1 MPDMHA
7 IFNSASQPKLD
18 LSNAPS
24 QLFQVPASTASTSLY
39 SLSLSR
45 KRPRRNT
52 EKLSSHFECNF
63 TESPMI
69 HPSYRSVSVTGGND
83 FHASA
88 ELDYRP
94 NRYRESFLPPSFDS
108 YDESADLAD
117 YNGSRKRSRRDS
129 DIISA
134 SPDGPNT
141 TTPTGWGQTV
151 IKAVSK
157 VLDLCWTGAFR
168 GFYAGG
174 GQGYDMSS
182 SPATTLE
189 SSWLPSTSPSTE
201 KDMYSPN
208 TFCSTPVPG
217 QYPDDEVDR
226 SWVVVPESSD
236 LSVGS
241 SELASPSL
249 RTRRT
254 FQASSPRRKSA
265 VMPRLAKRGSYAST
279 GPHSP
284 TKGQGGLPSPRLR
297 DTPASADIQRQAA
310 KMRRKEREED
320 ASIQRLNK
328 QLQAMIREGK
338 EALGTTVVVDDV
350 DMYDD
355 SD

>member
-1 MPDMHA
+1 MSMHA
-7 IFNSASQPKLD
+7 FFNSASPPKLD

-39 SLSLSR
+39 SLSVSR

-52 EKLSSHFECNF
+52 EKLASHFESSF
-63 TESPMI
+63 TGSPMI
-69 HPSYRSVSVTGGND
+69 HSNYRSVSVSGGND

-108 YDESADLAD
+108 SDESTSLAD
-117 YNGSRKRSRRDS
+117 YNSSRKRSRRDS
-129 DIISA
+129 CIISA
-134 SPDGPNT
+134 GPDGPNT

-151 IKAVSK
+151 IKAVTK
-157 VLDLCWTGAFR
+157 VLDLCWAGAFR

-182 SPATTLE
+182 GPATTLE
-189 SSWLPSTSPSTE
+189 SSWQPSTSPSTE
-201 KDMYSPN
+201 KDLYSPS

-217 QYPDDEVDR
+217 QYPEDDVDR

-236 LSVGS
+236 PFVGS

-265 VMPRLAKRGSYAST
+265 VMPRLAKRVTYSSGGS
-279 GPHSP
+279 HSP
-284 TKGQGGLPSPRLR
+284 PKGQAGLPSPRLR
-297 DTPASADIQRQAA
+297 DSPASADIQRQAA

-350 DMYDD
+350 DMYD

>member
-7 IFNSASQPKLD
+7 VFNSASPPKLD

-39 SLSLSR
+39 SLSVSR

-52 EKLSSHFECNF
+52 EKLSSHFESNF
-63 TESPMI
+63 TGSPMI
-69 HPSYRSVSVTGGND
+69 HPNYRSVSGGND

-108 YDESADLAD
+108 SDESANLAD

-129 DIISA
+129 CVISA
-134 SPDGPNT
+134 TPDGPNT
-141 TTPTGWGQTV
+141 TTPTGWGRTV

-189 SSWLPSTSPSTE
+189 SSWQPSTSPSTE

-208 TFCSTPVPG
+208 TYYSTPVPG
-217 QYPDDEVDR
+217 QYPDDEIDR
-226 SWVVVPESSD
+226 TWVVVPESSD
-236 LSVGS
+236 PFVGS

-249 RTRRT
+249 RTRRA

-265 VMPRLAKRGSYAST
+265 VMPRLAKRVAYSS
-279 GPHSP
+279 
-284 TKGQGGLPSPRLR
+284 
-297 DTPASADIQRQAA
+297 AA

-338 EALGTTVVVDDV
+338 EALGTTVIVDDV

>member
-1 MPDMHA
+1 MPDMHTM
-7 IFNSASQPKLD
+7 FNPASTPKLD

-39 SLSLSR
+39 SLSVSR

-52 EKLSSHFECNF
+52 EKLSSHFESDFNG
-63 TESPMI
+63 SPMI
-69 HPSYRSVSVTGGND
+69 HSSYRSVSVTGGND

-108 YDESADLAD
+108 SDESANLAD

-129 DIISA
+129 CILSA

-141 TTPTGWGQTV
+141 TTPTGWGRTV

-157 VLDLCWTGAFR
+157 VLDLCWSGAFR

-174 GQGYDMSS
+174 GQGYDLSS
-182 SPATTLE
+182 GPATTLE
-189 SSWLPSTSPSTE
+189 SSWLPSSSPSTE
-201 KDMYSPN
+201 KDMYS
-208 TFCSTPVPG
+208 TDTYFSTPVPG

-236 LSVGS
+236 PFAGS

-265 VMPRLAKRGSYAST
+265 VMPRLAKRVAYSST

-284 TKGQGGLPSPRLR
+284 TKLQGLPSPRLK

-350 DMYDD
+350 DIAL
-355 SD
+355 

>member
-1 MPDMHA
+1 MPNMH
-7 IFNSASQPKLD
+7 IFNSASPKLD

-39 SLSLSR
+39 SLSVSR
-45 KRPRRNT
+45 KRPRNNT
-52 EKLSSHFECNF
+52 EKLSHFESSF
-63 TESPMI
+63 TGSPMI
-69 HPSYRSVSVTGGND
+69 HSNYRSSVSGGND

-108 YDESADLAD
+108 GDESTNLAD
-117 YNGSRKRSRRDS
+117 YNGSRKRSRLDS
-129 DIISA
+129 CIISA

-157 VLDLCWTGAFR
+157 VLDLCWAGAFR

-174 GQGYDMSS
+174 GQGYDLSS
-182 SPATTLE
+182 RPATTLE
-189 SSWLPSTSPSTE
+189 SSWQPSTSPSAE
-201 KDMYSPN
+201 KDMYTSN

-217 QYPDDEVDR
+217 QYPDDEADR
-226 SWVVVPESSD
+226 SWVVVPDSSD

-249 RTRRT
+249 RARRI

-265 VMPRLAKRGSYAST
+265 VMPRLTKRVAYSSA

-284 TKGQGGLPSPRLR
+284 TKGQGLPSPRLR
-297 DTPASADIQRQAA
+297 DAPASADIQRQAA

-350 DMYDD
+350 DMYD

>member
-7 IFNSASQPKLD
+7 IFNSVSPPKLD

-39 SLSLSR
+39 SLSVSR
-45 KRPRRNT
+45 KRPRRNK
-52 EKLSSHFECNF
+52 EKLSSHFESNF
-63 TESPMI
+63 AGSPMI
-69 HPSYRSVSVTGGND
+69 HSNYRSVSLSGND

-108 YDESADLAD
+108 SDESTSLAD

-129 DIISA
+129 CIISA
-134 SPDGPNT
+134 SPDGSNT
-141 TTPTGWGQTV
+141 TTATGWGRTV
-151 IKAVSK
+151 IKAVTK
-157 VLDLCWTGAFR
+157 VLDLCWAGAFR

-174 GQGYDMSS
+174 GQGYAMSS
-182 SPATTLE
+182 GPATTLE
-189 SSWLPSTSPSTE
+189 SSWQASTSPSTE

-236 LSVGS
+236 PFVGS
-241 SELASPSL
+241 NDLGSPSL

-265 VMPRLAKRGSYAST
+265 VMPRLAKRTAYHSA

-284 TKGQGGLPSPRLR
+284 TKGQGGLASPRLR
-297 DTPASADIQRQAA
+297 DVPASADIQRQAA

-350 DMYDD
+350 DMYD

>member
-1 MPDMHA
+1 MSNMH
-7 IFNSASQPKLD
+7 IFNSASPKLD

-39 SLSLSR
+39 SLSVSR
-45 KRPRRNT
+45 KRTRNT
-52 EKLSSHFECNF
+52 EKLSPFESSF
-63 TESPMI
+63 TGSPMI
-69 HPSYRSVSVTGGND
+69 HSNYRSVSGGND

-94 NRYRESFLPPSFDS
+94 NRYRDSFLPPSFDS
-108 YDESADLAD
+108 SDESTNLAD
-117 YNGSRKRSRRDS
+117 YNGSRKRSRLDS
-129 DIISA
+129 CIVSA
-134 SPDGPNT
+134 NPDGPST
-141 TTPTGWGQTV
+141 TTSTGWGQTV

-157 VLDLCWTGAFR
+157 VLDLCWAGAFR

-182 SPATTLE
+182 GPATTLE
-189 SSWLPSTSPSTE
+189 SSWQPSTSPSAE
-201 KDMYSPN
+201 KDIYTPN

-236 LSVGS
+236 PSMGS

-249 RTRRT
+249 RARRI
-254 FQASSPRRKSA
+254 FQASSPRRKST
-265 VMPRLAKRGSYAST
+265 VMPRLAKRAAYSST

-284 TKGQGGLPSPRLR
+284 TKGQGLPSPRSR
-297 DTPASADIQRQAA
+297 DAPASDIQRQAA

-350 DMYDD
+350 DMYD

>member
-7 IFNSASQPKLD
+7 IFNSASPPKLD

-39 SLSLSR
+39 SLSVSR

-52 EKLSSHFECNF
+52 EKLSSHFDSF
-63 TESPMI
+63 TGSSMI
-69 HPSYRSVSVTGGND
+69 HSNYRSVSVSGGND

-94 NRYRESFLPPSFDS
+94 NRYRESFLPPCFDS
-108 YDESADLAD
+108 GDESTNLAN

-129 DIISA
+129 CIISA
-134 SPDGPNT
+134 SPDGSKTNT
-141 TTPTGWGQTV
+141 TTTTGWGQTV

-157 VLDLCWTGAFR
+157 VLDLCWAGAFR

-174 GQGYDMSS
+174 GQGYDISG
-182 SPATTLE
+182 PATTLE
-189 SSWLPSTSPSTE
+189 SSWQPSTSPSTE
-201 KDMYSPN
+201 KDMYSPS
-208 TFCSTPVPG
+208 TYCSTPVPG
-217 QYPDDEVDR
+217 QYPDEEVDR
-226 SWVVVPESSD
+226 SWVVVPESLDSF
-236 LSVGS
+236 VGG
-241 SELASPSL
+241 SELSSPSL
-249 RTRRT
+249 RARRT

-265 VMPRLAKRGSYAST
+265 VMPRLAKRVAYSST

-284 TKGQGGLPSPRLR
+284 TKGQAGLPSPRLR

-350 DMYDD
+350 DMYD